1 MIRMIKRNNQ
11 VLVRARLRSH
21 AASCGNTLIEYGV
34 TGVLVMIVSIIGLQ
48 ILNGNLSTAVAM
60 IKDDMQAKQKNAA
73 TMHAFQAAQ
82 ASGQTGVMMKTAEQA
97 LLEKSLSQKLQSS
110 GAEGSTN
117 VLANQMAA
125 AAAELLAQGK
135 ITQSQYDILMQLSNQ
150 GHKMAQIEGLFSQA
164 AIQANGDV
172 DALSNMHYTVDG
184 TTYSG
189 TELATLVGYGGPT
202 VEYFANNSVLAA
214 ASSANPETAK
224 FLSLYQQ
231 ALDSGALSDPLA
243 RSTVDSAATQIA
255 SISETV
261 ETSAVLLKN
270 QPVDVVALNA
280 KQASL
285 STRMNSS
292 KICTAGNFEDKG
304 ALCSPG

>member
-1 MIRMIKRNNQ
+1 MPMFERPAKDTRRRTS
-11 VLVRARLRSH
+11 VYAY
-21 AASCGNTLIEYGV
+21 AASRGNTLVEYGV
-34 TGVLVMIVSIIGLQ
+34 TGVLVILVCIIGLQ
-48 ILNGNLSTAVAM
+48 YLNSGLSTAVAM

-82 ASGQTGVMMKTAEQA
+82 ASGQSGVMNTTDLA
-97 LLEKSLSQKLQSS
+97 LLQQSLADKLQTT
-110 GAEGSTN
+110 GANGTTEL
-117 VLANQMAA
+117 LAKQLAA
-125 AAAELLAQGK
+125 AAAQLLAEGK
-135 ITQSQYDILMQLSNQ
+135 IDQNQYDILMQLSNQ

-164 AIQANGDV
+164 AIQANGDPEM
-172 DALSNMHYTVDG
+172 LKNMRYTIDG
-184 TTYSG
+184 ATYTG
-189 TELATLVGYGGPT
+189 AELANLVGYGGPT
-202 VEYFANNSVLAA
+202 VEYFANNSVLNA
-214 ASSANPETAK
+214 ASMANPETAK

-270 QPVDVVALNA
+270 QPVDVIALNA

-304 ALCSPG
+304 VLCSP